1 LVPER
6 LDNILG
12 AGRHVACDAS
22 SHTFLREIPQCW
34 LTGQAAGLAA
44 ALAASSGARPRDLAV
59 SAIQRELLRQGV
71 YLSPAIEAAVSS
83 AEPAAAAE

>member
-1 LVPER
+1 
-6 LDNILG
+6 
-12 AGRHVACDAS
+12 
-22 SHTFLREIPQCW
+22 
-34 LTGQAAGLAA
+34 
-44 ALAASSGARPRDLAV
+44 V